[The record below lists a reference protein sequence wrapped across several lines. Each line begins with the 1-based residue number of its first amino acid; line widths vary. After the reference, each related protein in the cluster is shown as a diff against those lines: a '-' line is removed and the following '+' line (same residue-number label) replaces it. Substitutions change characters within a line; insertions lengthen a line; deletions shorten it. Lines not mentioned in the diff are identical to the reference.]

1 MLEIKK
7 DWLYP
12 AKIVYG
18 CFVIVQLFF
27 LILGFLLSGQ
37 LVPLAIAV
45 EIYQTTYQLSIIF
58 ILIYPLFA
66 LKMLSPRRSNFFD
79 APLLTANL
87 PYSKKELFWQS
98 IEHWLYLMPLY
109 FIAQTAIF
117 YFMDV
122 IQLGGERDAFIQ
134 NYIFNNLLV
143 APLVI
148 ALILQGMI
156 AIILFLVQNLNW
168 YQVVI
173 PLIIFNI
180 LYQMIAASTM
190 DTIIRIFNLPNHSF
204 IFNLSNYH
212 LANIYQNF
220 IFIPGIFLLF
230 ISLIFFK
237 CNFHKIEKIYQ

>member
-1 MLEIKK
+1 MAVRIGDIMLEIKK

-18 CFVIVQLFF
+18 CLVIVQLFF

-37 LVPLAIAV
+37 LVPLGIAV

-66 LKMLSPRRSNFFD
+66 LKMLSPRGSNFFD
-79 APLLTANL
+79 APLLIANL

-156 AIILFLVQNLNW
+156 AIILFLVQNLNR

-173 PLIIFNI
+173 PLIIFN
-180 LYQMIAASTM
+180 
-190 DTIIRIFNLPNHSF
+190 LPNY
-204 IFNLSNYH
+204 N

-220 IFIPGIFLLF
+220 IFIPGIILLL

-237 CNFHKIEKIYQ
+237 YNFYKVERIYQ